1 MTDLL
6 VAPCSA
12 KASRYAV
19 MHWHYSKT
27 MPIGRLIRFGV
38 WEDGRFVG
46 SVIYGRGATPQMAKH
61 HKLKQ
66 TEFCELVRIA
76 LDEHETTVSK
86 IVSETLRQL
95 RETNPGIRLVAS
107 FADPNEGHHGGIYQA
122 GNWIYIGRSG
132 EAEQVYFQ
140 GRWQHPRNANPS
152 TFGGKTA
159 YSGLSK
165 LTPAQRDAL
174 PRRRVPGKHRYVYP
188 LDRGMRRRMLAQSKP
203 YPARG
208 EVLNGSDVPS
218 RDVGRVRSPGTAPT
232 EATS

>member
-1 MTDLL
+1 MPELRTSLDPVTDLL

-140 GRWQHPRNANPS
+140 GRWQHPRNAGPS
-152 TFGGKTA
+152 KFGGNFALALSLRIAALSCMKVLNSSDLVEDLEKEYERTKSTGQSVSSQQKPQQSA
-159 YSGLSK
+159 YGSSWLAGRGLS
-165 LTPAQRDAL
+165 
-174 PRRRVPGKHRYVYP
+174 
-188 LDRGMRRRMLAQSKP
+188 
-203 YPARG
+203 
-208 EVLNGSDVPS
+208 
-218 RDVGRVRSPGTAPT
+218 
-232 EATS
+232 